1 MRDPLLETARHG
13 FVAATITRDARHPA
27 GRVFGDW
34 LVLSGSASGE
44 GDLLA
49 LGGTHHLALLNHP
62 EVYVQL
68 KAWLSVVM

>member
-1 MRDPLLETARHG
+1 
-13 FVAATITRDARHPA
+13 
-27 GRVFGDW
+27 VFGDW

-62 EVYVQL
+62 EVHTQL
-68 KAWLSVVM
+68 KEWLYVVL